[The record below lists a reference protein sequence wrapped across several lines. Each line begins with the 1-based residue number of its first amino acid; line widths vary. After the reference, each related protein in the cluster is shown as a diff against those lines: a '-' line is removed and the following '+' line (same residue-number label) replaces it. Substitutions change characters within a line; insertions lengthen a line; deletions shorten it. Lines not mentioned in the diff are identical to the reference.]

1 MIIHL
6 SEPPADQERSTIY
19 FPMVFGGLP
28 VAALDPVAEMARLLT
43 TDPRQQRRLT
53 LHPHLA
59 TSALWRAHGLANGG
73 PWGHVDSHGVTAN
86 EYVRRAGC
94 RLPSNYDERGNNI
107 ESLSAGS
114 ADPAIIFAHL
124 AASPSHSAHL
134 FGRGDFFKWQTH
146 FGIAMVAGGKHGW
159 YWAIHIAQCLCMV
172 SGE

>member
-59 TSALWRAHGLANGG
+59 TSALWRAHGLAMLI
-73 PWGHVDSHGVTAN
+73 VMVL
-86 EYVRRAGC
+86 
-94 RLPSNYDERGNNI
+94 LPTS
-107 ESLSAGS
+107 
-114 ADPAIIFAHL
+114 
-124 AASPSHSAHL
+124 
-134 FGRGDFFKWQTH
+134 
-146 FGIAMVAGGKHGW
+146 M
-159 YWAIHIAQCLCMV
+159 
-172 SGE
+172 SGEPGVGCHLTTMSEGTTSNP